1 MAVVASWHDLYIE
14 QVKSGLPP
22 YTYQLETVNMNKK
35 KGEKADLAIDVVV
48 S

>member
-22 YTYQLETVNMNKK
+22 YTYQLETVNMNNQR
-35 KGEKADLAIDVVV
+35 EKADLAIDVVV